1 MLKQRKVPVR
11 MCIGCGEKRPKKEM
25 LRIVRTPEGE
35 FHVDATGRQ
44 NGRGCYIC
52 PKAECMD
59 AMCKQKRLARS
70 YEMNVEQAV
79 YDSLKEEF
87 KACLVK
93 NGGGAVE

>member
-1 MLKQRKVPVR
+1 M
-11 MCIGCGEKRPKKEM
+11 E
-25 LRIVRTPEGE
+25 
-35 FHVDATGRQ
+35 
-44 NGRGCYIC
+44 
-52 PKAECMD
+52 

-87 KACLVK
+87 EACLVK